1 VDKQASVELTSWSRF
16 DTPNLE
22 IEPALLGQS
31 HVFTF
36 DGHRIEIS
44 LPSVDR
50 LAGFKDAED
59 GTFMDERISVPGW
72 RMHDGQRQPL
82 AVEVYDVDVVVSIP
96 GRPSL
101 PQEARTT
108 PITHEFFSEEQMKH
122 LDKLA
127 TDYGDLAYRA
137 FDLWIRTLRWK
148 ADSYRIGLPESGGVG
163 SSESRIEIRE
173 KDTLYRFWTN
183 PLYINAYIPAPVKVE
198 VWDKVAAALSTGDSP
213 PIFYDLLYSAM
224 AHLERGDLR
233 LTIIVDTAVAAE
245 TYMKLSVQAG
255 LPNDLDDPLKEY
267 INNAQIWRVRD
278 KFFPKRL
285 DTQQRK
291 VYKSL
296 RPDLKKLFDDR
307 NDIMHSGQKEGLT
320 ASYCQKIIRSVRE
333 LVTFEPRKAA

>member
-22 IEPALLGQS
+22 IELALLGQS

-44 LPSVDR
+44 LPSADR

-59 GTFMDERISVPGW
+59 GTFMDERISVRGW
-72 RMHDGQRQPL
+72 RMHDGQSQLL

-96 GRPSL
+96 GRTSL

-127 TDYGDLAYRA
+127 TDYGDFAYRA

-163 SSESRIEIRE
+163 SPGPRTEIRE
-173 KDTLYRFWTN
+173 KDTLHRFWAGALT
-183 PLYINAYIPAPVKVE
+183 IDAYMPAPVKVE
-198 VWDKVAAALSTGDSP
+198 VWDKVAAALSAGDSP

-233 LTIIVDTAVAAE
+233 LTIIDAAVAAE

-255 LPNDLDDPLKEY
+255 LPNDLEDPFKEY

-285 DTQQRK
+285 DTQQTK
-291 VYKSL
+291 AYKSL

-307 NDIMHSGQKEGLT
+307 NAIMHSGQKKGLT
-320 ASYCQKIIRSVRE
+320 ASYCRKIISSVRE
-333 LVTFEPRKAA
+333 LVALEPHKA

>member
-1 VDKQASVELTSWSRF
+1 VAKQANVELTSWSRF

-22 IEPALLGQS
+22 IETALLGQS

-36 DGHRIEIS
+36 LGHRIEIS
-44 LPSVDR
+44 LPSADR
-50 LAGFKDAED
+50 LAGFTVAAD
-59 GTFMDERISVPGW
+59 GTFMDERISVRAW
-72 RMHDGQRQPL
+72 REHDGRRQPL
-82 AVEVYDVDVVVSIP
+82 VIDVFDVSVICNIP
-96 GRPSL
+96 GRTSL
-101 PQEARTT
+101 PEGARTT
-108 PITHEFFSEEQMKH
+108 PITHEFFSEEHKKH
-122 LDKLA
+122 LKRLA
-127 TDYGDLAYRA
+127 SDYGDLAYRA

-148 ADSYRIGLPESGGVG
+148 ADSYRIGLPESSGVG
-163 SSESRIEIRE
+163 SPGPRTEIRE
-173 KDTLYRFWTN
+173 KDTLHRFWAGALT
-183 PLYINAYIPAPVKVE
+183 IDAYMPAPVKVE
-198 VWDKVAAALSTGDSP
+198 VWDKVAAALRAGDSP

-224 AHLERGDLR
+224 AHLERGDLQQ
-233 LTIIVDTAVAAE
+233 TVVEAAVAAE
-245 TYMKLSVQAG
+245 TYMKISVQAG

-333 LVTFEPRKAA
+333 LVALEPRQTA